1 MKKVYVFQICAL
13 LLIFLTA
20 GVIIKP
26 QSDSKIMESQI
37 QSRIEI
43 LNKYYDGTWDYDRAE
58 TALEKV
64 EKGSLLKTDTAL
76 MKDYELTDMEQVTEY
91 TVTVISSRTT
101 RYNMVKCT
109 VKIDYTMYGQQG
121 KRKESHKYLFT
132 GEKEKKRI
140 RLSGMQII

>member
-1 MKKVYVFQICAL
+1 
-13 LLIFLTA
+13 
-20 GVIIKP
+20 
-26 QSDSKIMESQI
+26 MESQI

-91 TVTVISSRTT
+91 AVTVISSRTT

>member
-1 MKKVYVFQICAL
+1 MCS
-13 LLIFLTA
+13 
-20 GVIIKP
+20 
-26 QSDSKIMESQI
+26 SD
-37 QSRIEI
+37 
-43 LNKYYDGTWDYDRAE
+43 L
-58 TALEKV
+58 
-64 EKGSLLKTDTAL
+64 
-76 MKDYELTDMEQVTEY
+76 KDYELTDMEQVTEY
-91 TVTVISSRTT
+91 AVTVISSRTT

>member
-13 LLIFLTA
+13 LLVFLTA

-26 QSDSKIMESQI
+26 QSD
-37 QSRIEI
+37 
-43 LNKYYDGTWDYDRAE
+43 TWDYDRAE

-91 TVTVISSRTT
+91 AVTVISSRTT